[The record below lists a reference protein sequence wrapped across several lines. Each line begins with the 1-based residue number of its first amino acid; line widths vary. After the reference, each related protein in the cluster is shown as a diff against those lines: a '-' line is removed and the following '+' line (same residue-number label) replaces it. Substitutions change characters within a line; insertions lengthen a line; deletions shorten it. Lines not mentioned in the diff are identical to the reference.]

1 MTGPLVLGI
10 DVGTQGVRVLAVAAD
25 GLVVGRGA
33 DCSWSTAPADV
44 HEQDPERWW
53 ASVVTA
59 VGQLGPMRDR
69 VVAVS
74 VSCTS
79 GTVCVL
85 DEHGAPLLPALMYSD
100 PRGAGLTELDAS
112 WAAAKLHWLA
122 TERRAELTGAAAVT
136 SPGGFLAGRLL
147 GRRASVDHTQAMKFG
162 LDPVTLTWRALP
174 VEPSQLPDVVA
185 TGTPIGPLA
194 PEIAATLGLPPAATV
209 VAGCTDGVAAQVAC
223 GFEPGVWAVS
233 IGSTVVWKTVA
244 PEPVA
249 HAAAGVYSHRG
260 PGGTW
265 LAGAASN
272 AGARILATWATDA
285 ELDALAG
292 AARFDPATPAVYP
305 STVVGERFPFVD
317 PAFVPEP
324 VAAATPPADRYAAE
338 VLGLAFVE
346 RWGCEVLEAL
356 GCPPRRVVRAT
367 GGTAEVASM
376 SQLRADVLGA
386 PLEVPAEPSS
396 AFGAAVVAAT
406 GLHGDV
412 GGAAR
417 AMVRVGHRY
426 EPSGTTGWDDAFT
439 GFRARVQERQG
450 RGDDHA

>member
-1 MTGPLVLGI
+1 VTEPLVLGI
-10 DVGTQGVRVLAVAAD
+10 DVGTQGVRVLAVTA
-25 GLVVGRGA
+25 GGIVVGRGA

-53 ASVVTA
+53 TSVVAA
-59 VGQLGPMRDR
+59 VRQLGALRDR
-69 VVAVS
+69 VVAVA

-79 GTVCVL
+79 GTVCL
-85 DEHGAPLLPALMYSD
+85 FDEAGAPLLPALMYSD

-122 TERRAELTGAAAVT
+122 AERPAELARAAEVT
-136 SPGGFLAGRLL
+136 SPGGFLAGRLT
-147 GRRASVDHTQAMKFG
+147 GRRAPVDHTQAMKFG
-162 LDPVTLTWRALP
+162 LDPVTLTWRHLP
-174 VEPSQLPDVVA
+174 VEPAQLPEVVA
-185 TGTPIGPLA
+185 AGTPIGAVA

-244 PEPVA
+244 SEPVA

-272 AGARILATWATDA
+272 AGARILSTWAADA
-285 ELDALAG
+285 ELDSLARS
-292 AARFDPATPAVYP
+292 ARFDPATPAVYP

-324 VAAATPPADRYAAE
+324 VAPGAPPADRYAAE

-367 GGTAEVASM
+367 GGTAEAASM
-376 SQLRADVLGA
+376 SQLRADVLGT
-386 PLEVPAEPSS
+386 PVEVPVEPSS
-396 AFGAAVVAAT
+396 AFGAAVVASA
-406 GLHGDV
+406 GLHGDLT
-412 GGAAR
+412 GAAR
-417 AMVRVGHRY
+417 AMVRIGHRY
-426 EPSGTTGWDDAFT
+426 EPSGTEGWDGAFT
-439 GFRARVQERQG
+439 RFRSRVQG

>member
-1 MTGPLVLGI
+1 MTEPLVLGV
-10 DVGTQGVRVLAVAAD
+10 DVGTQGVRVLAVAPD
-25 GLVVGRGA
+25 GAVVGRGA
-33 DCSWSTAPADV
+33 DCSWSTASAEV

-53 ASVVTA
+53 ASVVAA
-59 VGQLGPMRDR
+59 VGQLGPLRDR
-69 VVAVS
+69 VVAVA

-122 TERRAELTGAAAVT
+122 AERPAELARAAEVT
-136 SPGGFLAGRLL
+136 SPGGFLAGRLT
-147 GRRASVDHTQAMKFG
+147 GRRAPVDHTQAMKFG
-162 LDPVTLTWRALP
+162 LDPVTLAWRDLP
-174 VEPSQLPDVVA
+174 VGAGQLPEVVA
-185 TGTPIGPLA
+185 TGTPIAALA
-194 PEIAATLGLPPAATV
+194 PAAAEALGLPSAATV

-244 PEPVA
+244 AEPVA
-249 HAAAGVYSHRG
+249 DAAAGVYSHRG

-272 AGARILATWATDA
+272 AGARILATWAADA
-285 ELDALAG
+285 ELDALAR
-292 AARFDPATPAVYP
+292 AARFDPATPAAYP

-317 PAFVPEP
+317 PAFVPAP
-324 VAAATPPADRYAAE
+324 VDAGTPPADRYAAE

-367 GGTAEVASM
+367 GGTAEVPTM
-376 SQLRADVLGA
+376 SQLRADVLGT
-386 PLEVPAEPSS
+386 PVEVPAEPSS
-396 AFGAAVVAAT
+396 AFGAAVVAAADLHR
-406 GLHGDV
+406 GLAD
-412 GGAAR
+412 AAR
-417 AMVRVGHRY
+417 AMVRIGHRY
-426 EPSGTTGWDDAFT
+426 EPSGSERWDDAFIR
-439 GFRARVQERQG
+439 FRRQVLERQG

>member
-1 MTGPLVLGI
+1 
-10 DVGTQGVRVLAVAAD
+10 
-25 GLVVGRGA
+25 
-33 DCSWSTAPADV
+33 
-44 HEQDPERWW
+44 
-53 ASVVTA
+53 
-59 VGQLGPMRDR
+59 
-69 VVAVS
+69 
-74 VSCTS
+74 
-79 GTVCVL
+79 
-85 DEHGAPLLPALMYSD
+85 MYSD

-122 TERRAELTGAAAVT
+122 AERPAELARAAEVT
-136 SPGGFLAGRLL
+136 SPGGFLAGRLT
-147 GRRASVDHTQAMKFG
+147 GRRAPVDHTQAMKFG
-162 LDPVTLTWRALP
+162 LDPVTLTWRHLP
-174 VEPSQLPDVVA
+174 VEPAQLPEVVA
-185 TGTPIGPLA
+185 AGTPIGAVA

-244 PEPVA
+244 SEPVA

-260 PGGTW
+260 PGGSW

-272 AGARILATWATDA
+272 AGARILSTWAADA
-285 ELDALAG
+285 ELDSLARS
-292 AARFDPATPAVYP
+292 ARFDPATPAVYP

-324 VAAATPPADRYAAE
+324 VAPGAPPADRYAAE

-367 GGTAEVASM
+367 GGTAEAASM
-376 SQLRADVLGA
+376 SQLRADVLGT
-386 PLEVPAEPSS
+386 PVEVPVEPSS
-396 AFGAAVVAAT
+396 AFGAAVVASA
-406 GLHGDV
+406 GLHGDLT
-412 GGAAR
+412 GAAR
-417 AMVRVGHRY
+417 AMVRIGHRY
-426 EPSGTTGWDDAFT
+426 EPSGTEGWDGAFT
-439 GFRARVQERQG
+439 RFRSRVQG

>member
-1 MTGPLVLGI
+1 VTEPLVLGI
-10 DVGTQGVRVLAVAAD
+10 DVGTQGVRVLAVTA
-25 GLVVGRGA
+25 GGIVVGRGA

-53 ASVVTA
+53 TSVVAA
-59 VGQLGPMRDR
+59 VRQLGALRDR
-69 VVAVS
+69 VVAVA

-79 GTVCVL
+79 GTVCL
-85 DEHGAPLLPALMYSD
+85 FDEAGAPLLPALMYSD

-122 TERRAELTGAAAVT
+122 AERPAELARAAEVT
-136 SPGGFLAGRLL
+136 SPGGFLAGRLT
-147 GRRASVDHTQAMKFG
+147 GRRAPVDHTQAMKFG
-162 LDPVTLTWRALP
+162 LDPVTLTWRHLP
-174 VEPSQLPDVVA
+174 VEPAQLPEVVA
-185 TGTPIGPLA
+185 AGTPIGAVA

-244 PEPVA
+244 SEPVA

-260 PGGTW
+260 PGGSW

-272 AGARILATWATDA
+272 AGARILSTWAADA
-285 ELDALAG
+285 ELDSLARS
-292 AARFDPATPAVYP
+292 ARFDPATPAVYP

-324 VAAATPPADRYAAE
+324 VAPGAPPADRYAAE

-367 GGTAEVASM
+367 GGTAEAASM
-376 SQLRADVLGA
+376 SQLRADVLGT
-386 PLEVPAEPSS
+386 PVEVPVEPSS
-396 AFGAAVVAAT
+396 AFGAAVVASA
-406 GLHGDV
+406 GLHGDLT
-412 GGAAR
+412 GAAR
-417 AMVRVGHRY
+417 AMVRIGHRY
-426 EPSGTTGWDDAFT
+426 EPSGTEGWDGAFT
-439 GFRARVQERQG
+439 RFRSRVQG